1 MNKVILAIA
10 FLLSFS
16 YIGKSSHCHAQNKLY
31 DGQLLKKIKPIAPT
45 SASFGRYGDH
55 PVDLSTGQV
64 PIEIPLYEI
73 KSGDLSVP
81 IKLKYHSGGI
91 KLNQEASWVGL
102 GWNLDFG
109 GSVVRTVNGFPDE
122 KENPEVPDVE
132 KVLEEMDNDPKGDN
146 CYDKYNLWNKAK
158 DYQCSFRPD
167 LFCYNIGNLSGS
179 FFLINDSIV
188 TTASVPIAG
197 CINNNTHRLVSP
209 DGNVYIFNAS
219 ETTTISSSHVK
230 MPPYTSTYYI
240 SSIISPNGTDT
251 IRYNYQNSGEY
262 STRTGTTYQGVS
274 IINRVIIRRAPE
286 EGEMKPQQEILPI
299 PLTGNDIYVGSVK
312 TVKPQY
318 IFFRGGRIT
327 FNLSERKDLATVSG
341 NITCKKLDNIVIER
355 KTSNKYETVK
365 KIEFHYSYFGET
377 LNGSDAPQ
385 NLRLCLDSVTELG
398 KGDDELYTLRLIA
411 SFDYYGKKQLPA
423 KNAYSVDYWGYYNGN
438 KSSDNI
444 PKTDLQ
450 TYKYAKVGNA
460 DRTPNEAFMKYGSIK
475 SMTYPTKGKT
485 EFLWEINR
493 VGLANPLY
501 ESPYGRDNCIEH
513 LTVAPPDSI
522 FCRDRETGTLDPI
535 KTQSASYSSGHCYES
550 VRFVSHISQQAELC
564 YRIKRKI
571 LVNNTHNKYDKC
583 TIKLNGDIIY
593 SGRPD
598 SIIETKSISL
608 KADKDYTLELEANC
622 GNIEAS
628 CNITYSYY
636 DPNDENN
643 SWRKYNYPFTGLRI
657 RKMIQYDTDGN
668 ILGCKA
674 YDYTDSLNR
683 SSGVLTSAQN
693 MTNVKGCVDI
703 SEYNQSKTIYLEE
716 KQNTIVCSELQEG
729 PRDCDYVYSTVKE
742 SIFGN
747 DSTHP
752 EYFTEYRFSTTPDIY
767 VKYVPVVSR
776 SFLRGKLLEKKE
788 YDNSGGTPVLV
799 KDTKNFFSI
808 DKRISS
814 AKTGFVMYSPYE
826 ITNATAM
833 QHYFYYYEKAKNIRE
848 VFIPS
853 NYAYYSEWQHLD
865 STLVSEYKN
874 GELQANSKTYYVYGS
889 EIHQQPTE
897 IGTCIGDCKSI
908 TRIAYVPDVNDSV
921 CSKMYKFNMLTY
933 PVSEKTYE
941 KQDSSPEVL
950 QDGISNEYTKDLNG
964 NIVLSKVHRFLVDGT
979 SEVLYSYNYNKLGRL
994 IEEKGRDGLIT
1005 SVYWNEDCTYPL
1017 VVAEGLAFELLSM
1030 AVSQNYSP
1038 ETFYKNSI
1046 CRNSHITTY
1055 TYSPLVGISSVT
1067 DPSGYTLHYNYD
1079 GLGRLIKI
1087 FDSNGRVLKDYQYTL
1102 KRK

>member
-16 YIGKSSHCHAQNKLY
+16 CIGKSSHCHAQNKLY
-31 DGQLLKKIKPIAPT
+31 DEQLLKKIKPIAPT
-45 SASFGRYGDH
+45 SASLGRYGDH

-274 IINRVIIRRAPE
+274 IINRVIIYRAPE
-286 EGEMKPQQEILPI
+286 ESEWKPQQEILPI

-312 TVKPQY
+312 TIKPQY

-377 LNGSDAPQ
+377 LTDSDAPQ
-385 NLRLCLDSVTELG
+385 KLRLCLDSITEYG

-411 SFDYYGKKQLPA
+411 SFDYYGKKQLPD

-450 TYKYAKVGNA
+450 TYKYAKVGRQTA
-460 DRTPNEAFMKYGSIK
+460 HPMK
-475 SMTYPTKGKT
+475 
-485 EFLWEINR
+485 
-493 VGLANPLY
+493 
-501 ESPYGRDNCIEH
+501 
-513 LTVAPPDSI
+513 
-522 FCRDRETGTLDPI
+522 
-535 KTQSASYSSGHCYES
+535 
-550 VRFVSHISQQAELC
+550 
-564 YRIKRKI
+564 
-571 LVNNTHNKYDKC
+571 
-583 TIKLNGDIIY
+583 
-593 SGRPD
+593 
-598 SIIETKSISL
+598 
-608 KADKDYTLELEANC
+608 
-622 GNIEAS
+622 
-628 CNITYSYY
+628 
-636 DPNDENN
+636 
-643 SWRKYNYPFTGLRI
+643 
-657 RKMIQYDTDGN
+657 
-668 ILGCKA
+668 
-674 YDYTDSLNR
+674 
-683 SSGVLTSAQN
+683 
-693 MTNVKGCVDI
+693 
-703 SEYNQSKTIYLEE
+703 
-716 KQNTIVCSELQEG
+716 
-729 PRDCDYVYSTVKE
+729 
-742 SIFGN
+742 
-747 DSTHP
+747 
-752 EYFTEYRFSTTPDIY
+752 
-767 VKYVPVVSR
+767 
-776 SFLRGKLLEKKE
+776 
-788 YDNSGGTPVLV
+788 
-799 KDTKNFFSI
+799 
-808 DKRISS
+808 
-814 AKTGFVMYSPYE
+814 
-826 ITNATAM
+826 
-833 QHYFYYYEKAKNIRE
+833 
-848 VFIPS
+848 
-853 NYAYYSEWQHLD
+853 
-865 STLVSEYKN
+865 
-874 GELQANSKTYYVYGS
+874 
-889 EIHQQPTE
+889 
-897 IGTCIGDCKSI
+897 
-908 TRIAYVPDVNDSV
+908 
-921 CSKMYKFNMLTY
+921 
-933 PVSEKTYE
+933 
-941 KQDSSPEVL
+941 
-950 QDGISNEYTKDLNG
+950 
-964 NIVLSKVHRFLVDGT
+964 LS
-979 SEVLYSYNYNKLGRL
+979 
-994 IEEKGRDGLIT
+994 
-1005 SVYWNEDCTYPL
+1005 
-1017 VVAEGLAFELLSM
+1017 
-1030 AVSQNYSP
+1030 
-1038 ETFYKNSI
+1038 
-1046 CRNSHITTY
+1046 
-1055 TYSPLVGISSVT
+1055 
-1067 DPSGYTLHYNYD
+1067 
-1079 GLGRLIKI
+1079 
-1087 FDSNGRVLKDYQYTL
+1087 
-1102 KRK
+1102 